1 MYELLI
7 LFAATGAGGGG
18 ITVSQVINFVAALG
32 LGGVIVASINAI
44 AKRRTERAK
53 ADNIN
58 VDTQTMLSDLI
69 DSSTATLRQSV
80 EDQSKVIQRQ
90 KARIEALEAMIT
102 ELKRELDESVLIQRL
117 RDAEQDNTYLR
128 SRMKTLVGRID
139 ILREENEH
147 LVEELNKAT
156 SSTLSSGGNKSP
168 VDDSGP

>member
-1 MYELLI
+1 MYELTI
-7 LFAATGAGGGG
+7 LLAATVSGGGG
-18 ITVSQVINFVAALG
+18 VTVSQIINFVAALG

-44 AKRRTERAK
+44 AKRRTERAR

-80 EDQSKVIQRQ
+80 ADQAEVINRQ
-90 KARIEALEAMIT
+90 KTRIEALEAMIT

-128 SRMKTLVGRID
+128 SRLKTLVGRID

-147 LVEELNKAT
+147 LVEELNKVT
-156 SSTLSSGGNKSP
+156 SSTLSSGRNESRD
-168 VDDSGP
+168 DDS